1 MFGFH
6 MINSLPIRG
15 QVFCDIVSIVIVV
28 SEILNS
34 HENFSSYFFDQ
45 FDQFSSVA
53 TVNAVIKNG

>member
-53 TVNAVIKNG
+53 TVMQL